1 MLTNIHYKCF
11 IQFANCSKVSR
22 CYNDTVMQR
31 VVGVYHSFMERSLI
45 LSIHVGFFQSTLA
58 SSNPNKHDLY

>member
-11 IQFANCSKVSR
+11 IQFANCNKVSR

-45 LSIHVGFFQSTLA
+45 LSIHVG
-58 SSNPNKHDLY
+58 